1 MSHKIKTITFN
12 GKTIAS
18 KDNTLIKRVIF
29 NGVVIWPYSPPVTSD
44 LVIATYDDGTC
55 SLYDETKAG
64 HLAEKSSSKTNSSLW
79 TIRRVLYN
87 GEELWARPSEKDYLT
102 IEKEHIILNALNHWS
117 DTNTIYTNLTFT
129 IN

>member
-1 MSHKIKTITFN
+1 MRHKIKTITFN

-18 KDNTLIKRVIF
+18 KDNALIKRVIF
-29 NGVVIWPYSPPVTSD
+29 NGVIIWPYSPPVTSD
-44 LVIATYDDGTC
+44 LVVATYDDGVY

-64 HLAEKSSSKTNSSLW
+64 FPSW

-87 GEELWARPSEKDYLT
+87 GEELWTRLGEKDYLT
-102 IEKEHIILNALNHWS
+102 IEKEHVILNALNNYT

-129 IN
+129 ID

>member
-1 MSHKIKTITFN
+1 MSYRIKTITLN
-12 GKTIAS
+12 GKVLAAD
-18 KDNTLIKRVIF
+18 DNTLIKRVVY
-29 NGVVIWPYSPPVTSD
+29 NGTVIWSYNPTSSN
-44 LVIATYDDGTC
+44 LVIATYGDGTY

-102 IEKEHIILNALNHWS
+102 IEKEHVILNALNNYT

-129 IN
+129 ID

>member
-18 KDNTLIKRVIF
+18 KDSALIKRVIF

-44 LVIATYDDGTC
+44 LVIATYDDGTY

-64 HLAEKSSSKTNSSLW
+64 HLVEGSSRANPSSL
-79 TIRRVLYN
+79 TIRRVVYN
-87 GEELWARPSEKDYLT
+87 GEEIWTRPGEEDYLT
-102 IEKEHIILNALNHWS
+102 IEKEHVILNALNHWS

-129 IN
+129 ID

>member
-1 MSHKIKTITFN
+1 MRHKIKTITFN

-18 KDNTLIKRVIF
+18 KDNALIKRVIF
-29 NGVVIWPYSPPVTSD
+29 NGVIIWPYSPPVTSD
-44 LVIATYDDGTC
+44 LVVATYDDGVY
-55 SLYDETKAG
+55 SLYDETKAD
-64 HLAEKSSSKTNSSLW
+64 HLAEESSSKANSPSW

-87 GEELWARPSEKDYLT
+87 GEELWTRLGEKDYLT
-102 IEKEHIILNALNHWS
+102 IEKEHVILNALNNYT

>member
-1 MSHKIKTITFN
+1 MSHRIKTITLN
-12 GKTIAS
+12 GKVLATN
-18 KDNTLIKRVIF
+18 DNALIKKVIY
-29 NGVVIWPYSPPVTSD
+29 NGVIIWFYTPPVSQN
-44 LVIATYDDGTC
+44 LVVATYEDGTY

-64 HLAEKSSSKTNSSLW
+64 HLAEESSSKANSPSW

-102 IEKEHIILNALNHWS
+102 IEKEHVILNALNNYT

-129 IN
+129 ID

>member
-1 MSHKIKTITFN
+1 MSHNIKTITFN

-18 KDNTLIKRVIF
+18 KDNALIKRVIF

-44 LVIATYDDGTC
+44 LVIATYDDGTY

-64 HLAEKSSSKTNSSLW
+64 HLVEGSSSRANSSSW

-87 GEELWARPSEKDYLT
+87 GEELWARPSEKDYLI
-102 IEKEHIILNALNHWS
+102 IEKEHVVLNALNNWT

-129 IN
+129 ID

>member
-1 MSHKIKTITFN
+1 MSYRIKTITLN
-12 GKTIAS
+12 GKVLAAD
-18 KDNTLIKRVIF
+18 DNTLIKRVVY
-29 NGVVIWPYSPPVTSD
+29 NGTVIWSYNPTSSN
-44 LVIATYDDGTC
+44 LVIATYGDGTC
-55 SLYDETKAG
+55 SLYDETKAD

-102 IEKEHIILNALNHWS
+102 IEKEHVILNALNNYT

-129 IN
+129 ID